1 MPSILCCACML
12 SKEIVPNLWVIESV
26 RVKQCNHIWFMTNF
40 LWYLFTF
47 YAVLNFTLF
56 ESTNCLQPMLPFRST
71 IYSSLQMTQTFIIF
85 LDSCVLFLENSTCFC
100 LLGPLSHLSNVI
112 HSSSNCVF
120 FLPSHKTFE
129 VKFPLWLKDK
139 VEFLACLNMFTVSPQ
154 MKRILFL
161 KFWRKNNSNIQI
173 LFTISDIL
181 IIHYFV
187 KNKIW

>member
-1 MPSILCCACML
+1 
-12 SKEIVPNLWVIESV
+12 
-26 RVKQCNHIWFMTNF
+26 MTNF

-56 ESTNCLQPMLPFRST
+56 ESTNCLQPTFPFRST
-71 IYSSLQMTQTFIIF
+71 IYSSLQMTQTFIIL

-100 LLGPLSHLSNVI
+100 LLGPLSYLSNVI

-161 KFWRKNNSNIQI
+161 KFWRKNNSKRTNII
-173 LFTISDIL
+173 YTIWHFNYSLFCQKQNLISTKITSKIKHKIFLDVM
-181 IIHYFV
+181 FV
-187 KNKIW
+187 LTNSNL

>member
-1 MPSILCCACML
+1 
-12 SKEIVPNLWVIESV
+12 
-26 RVKQCNHIWFMTNF
+26 MTNF
-40 LWYLFTF
+40 LRYLFTF

-56 ESTNCLQPMLPFRST
+56 ESTNCLQPIFPFRST
-71 IYSSLQMTQTFIIF
+71 IYSFLQMTQTFIIF

-139 VEFLACLNMFTVSPQ
+139 VEFLACLNMLIQWVLRWSAYY
-154 MKRILFL
+154 
-161 KFWRKNNSNIQI
+161 FWNSGEKTIQTYKYY
-173 LFTISDIL
+173 LPSLTF
-181 IIHYFV
+181 
-187 KNKIW
+187 